1 MKGSI
6 SIILGIRKH
15 LITINLK
22 HFFRNIPFSNR
33 GLFAPSKDFPRLPGS
48 DDDDDDDN
56 NAMMMMMIMMMMMVM
71 MLVMLVMMMVMVM
84 VWMIVMVMMTF
95 IASGQLK
102 PKPGGRKSGQGRH

>member
-56 NAMMMMMIMMMMMVM
+56 NAMMMMMIMMMISVD
-71 MLVMLVMMMVMVM
+71 
-84 VWMIVMVMMTF
+84 
-95 IASGQLK
+95 SGAAAGLWAGERRLWGSS
-102 PKPGGRKSGQGRH
+102 PGRKDLFKRT

>member
-48 DDDDDDDN
+48 DEDDDNNDDDDDDDN
-56 NAMMMMMIMMMMMVM
+56 NDDDDYDDDDDDDNDDDDNDNDDQCGQRGSSR
-71 MLVMLVMMMVMVM
+71 
-84 VWMIVMVMMTF
+84 IV
-95 IASGQLK
+95 
-102 PKPGGRKSGQGRH
+102 GGGEAAVGEFPWQVVLRG